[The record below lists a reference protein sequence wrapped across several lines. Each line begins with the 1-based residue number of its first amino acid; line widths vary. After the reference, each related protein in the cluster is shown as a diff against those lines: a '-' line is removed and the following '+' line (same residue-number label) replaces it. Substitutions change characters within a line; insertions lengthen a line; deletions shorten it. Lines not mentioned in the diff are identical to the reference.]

1 VAFFDGTTTG
11 QLTSR
16 LNNDS
21 QSMVQPIQSLLQSL
35 LTNVILLLGGLVM
48 CLYTSWK
55 LSVLAFTAIGPIIY
69 LTRTYA
75 KWSQGIFRDI
85 LSAIAEA
92 NSSGKATHPAF
103 SAHPR
108 TFLLSLDNHA
118 WHAHSAGV
126 AYLFISAGRICS
138 RAGAEQHPHCACVF
152 HGAAGGGQVL
162 GRHDAG
168 AAEGAQGRIHLR
180 HDLCTHQLSRFSRT

>member
-1 VAFFDGTTTG
+1 MAFFDGTTTG

-92 NSSGKATHPAF
+92 NSSGKATLPAF
-103 SAHPR
+103 PAHTR
-108 TFLLSLDNHA
+108 TFLLA
-118 WHAHSAGV
+118 
-126 AYLFISAGRICS
+126 RQP
-138 RAGAEQHPHCACVF
+138 RMACTFGQCCLSF
-152 HGAAGGGQVL
+152 HFCWS
-162 GRHDAG
+162 
-168 AAEGAQGRIHLR
+168 
-180 HDLCTHQLSRFSRT
+180 DL